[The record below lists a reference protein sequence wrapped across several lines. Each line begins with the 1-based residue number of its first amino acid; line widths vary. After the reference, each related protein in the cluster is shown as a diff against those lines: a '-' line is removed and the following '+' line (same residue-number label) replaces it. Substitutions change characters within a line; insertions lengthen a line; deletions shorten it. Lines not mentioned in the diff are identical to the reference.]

1 MIRTLVA
8 AAAALFA
15 AGAFAATD
23 VNTASKAELETLRGV
38 GPLQATNI
46 LNEREKGPF
55 KDWSD
60 FRMRVKGVGDRTSRR
75 YSDAGLT
82 VNGTAYT
89 RSTRASG
96 KTSSRSARPGYGT
109 EAAQAAKEGAAGVGP
124 GFRRMGEG
132 IKQMGRDV
140 KESAK
145 EQTAEA
151 KAGASETK
159 ARVTGAS
166 APAR

>member
-1 MIRTLVA
+1 MMRTLVA

-23 VNTASKAELETLRGV
+23 VNTATQADLESLRGI

-55 KDWSD
+55 KNWTD
-60 FRMRVKGVGDRTSRR
+60 FKSRVKGVGNLASTR

-82 VNGTAYT
+82 VNGSAYKSTAT
-89 RSTRASG
+89 SR
-96 KTSSRSARPGYGT
+96 KTAAAPAKTGYGA
-109 EAAQAAKEGAAGVGP
+109 EAKQAAKEGAAGIGP
-124 GFRRMGEG
+124 GFRKMGEG
-132 IKQMGRDV
+132 TMQMGRDI
-140 KESAK
+140 KSSAK

-151 KAGASETK
+151 KAGARE
-159 ARVTGAS
+159 TGARLSGS

>member
-23 VNTASKAELETLRGV
+23 VNTASKAELKALRGV
-38 GPLQATNI
+38 GPLQASNI
-46 LNEREKGPF
+46 LNEREKGQF

-60 FRMRVKGVGDRTSRR
+60 FRTRVKGVGDRTSKR

-82 VNGTAYT
+82 VNGSAYRRMAQKSSKTST
-89 RSTRASG
+89 RSA
-96 KTSSRSARPGYGT
+96 KPGYGA
-109 EAAQAAKEGAAGVGP
+109 EAAQAARDGAAGVGP
-124 GFRRMGEG
+124 GFRQMGEG

-140 KESAK
+140 KSSAK

-166 APAR
+166 SPAR